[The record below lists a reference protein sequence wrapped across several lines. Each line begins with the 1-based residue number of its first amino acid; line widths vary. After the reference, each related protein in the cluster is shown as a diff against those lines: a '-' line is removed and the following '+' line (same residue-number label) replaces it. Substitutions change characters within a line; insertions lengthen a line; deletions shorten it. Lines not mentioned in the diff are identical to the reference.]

1 LVPVDQLFA
10 GHDVSALHVMAAC
23 VMESPRAAIFEG
35 GGAVVTVAEAD
46 EAAKSVPA
54 TRAAA
59 AVNEATTREM
69 RMMTPQ

>member
-1 LVPVDQLFA
+1 
-10 GHDVSALHVMAAC
+10 
-23 VMESPRAAIFEG
+23 MESPRAAIFEG